1 MSDQRLSIDPH
12 TTDHCEINMDLFLQ
26 FLTNGLVVGSFY
38 ALSALGLTLIFGLM
52 RVVNF
57 AHGEIYMLG
66 GVTGWFFTSVV
77 GLNFFAALVL
87 VAVLM
92 GALGFLVDRFLI
104 ERVRDQGEEA
114 SILLTIGLSIFTA
127 NLTLLVVGPAPMKVI
142 GPINEGAVFLGPVV
156 VTKLRLVAVGV
167 SILLIVAAN
176 LLIQK
181 TRLGQAMRAT
191 FQDPMA
197 ARLAGIRTDHV
208 YACTFALGCTLAATA
223 GMLLA
228 SIYSAQASIGGL
240 VSLKCFVVVILGGMG
255 SFPGAIAGG
264 LLLGVAES
272 MWGGYVATGMVD
284 IIGFALVIGIL
295 LLRPQGLFAARV
307 ERA

>member
-1 MSDQRLSIDPH
+1 
-12 TTDHCEINMDLFLQ
+12 MDLFLQ
-26 FLTNGLVVGSFY
+26 FLTNGLVVGAFY

-66 GVTGWFFTSVV
+66 GVTGWFFTSAL
-77 GLNFFAALVL
+77 GLNFFAALAL
-87 VAVLM
+87 VIVSMAVL
-92 GALGFLVDRFLI
+92 GWLVDRFLI

-114 SILLTIGLSIFTA
+114 GILLTIGLSIFLA
-127 NLTLLVVGPAPMKVI
+127 NLTLLVVGPAPMKVV
-142 GPINEGAVFLGPVV
+142 GPLTEGPVFLGPVV
-156 VTKLRLVAVGV
+156 LTKLRIVAVAIG
-167 SILLIVAAN
+167 IILIVGAN
-176 LLIQK
+176 LLIRK

-197 ARLAGIRTDHV
+197 ARLAGIRTDHI

-240 VSLKCFVVVILGGMG
+240 VSLKSFVVVILGGMG
-255 SFPGAIAGG
+255 SFPGAVVGG
-264 LLLGVAES
+264 LLLGVAEA

-284 IIGFALVIGIL
+284 IIGFALVIVIL
-295 LLRPQGLFAARV
+295 LFRPQGLFATRV

>member
-1 MSDQRLSIDPH
+1 
-12 TTDHCEINMDLFLQ
+12 MDLFLQ
-26 FLTNGLVVGSFY
+26 FLSNGLVVGSFY

-66 GVTGWFFTSVV
+66 GVTGWFFTAVL
-77 GLNFFAALVL
+77 GLNFFVALLL
-87 VAVLM
+87 VAASM

-104 ERVRDQGEEA
+104 ERVRDQGQETG
-114 SILLTIGLSIFTA
+114 ILLTIGLSIFLA

-142 GPINEGAVFLGPVV
+142 GPIKEGAVFLGPVV
-156 VTKLRLVAVGV
+156 VTKLRIVAVGV
-167 SILLIVAAN
+167 SIALIVAAN

-208 YACTFALGCTLAATA
+208 YACTFALGCTLAASA

-240 VSLKCFVVVILGGMG
+240 VSLKSFVVVILGGMG

-284 IIGFALVIGIL
+284 IIGFGLVIAIL